1 VRGSDRSPNEV
12 TVHAPSSVSTAAEV
26 DRSARLVLLG
36 SLAVL
41 LGAGLLVLGA
51 AHLLLPR
58 LLPGNPASPAADA
71 RGVLASALTFAIA
84 GTILIWA
91 GIGSIRCRRWVPAVM
106 KMLGWIW
113 LVGGVLGF
121 AIVAAMI
128 DDLLVLAS
136 PPGSGLPPEAALIV
150 KVFLFAGMIL
160 GGVVLPGVILLG
172 YRGRAVR
179 RTCEAHD
186 PGPGWADACPG
197 PVLGLGLGLGLA
209 AAMLLPMAARPV
221 VPWFGIL
228 LDGWPG
234 SVLTVLLAVLCGA
247 LAFAVYRRVPGAW
260 TLTTGTMVLAG
271 ISCAVTFGSVEPAEL
286 YRLLGYPE
294 PGLEDVGRGGL
305 LWEAALVWGSLAL
318 TLLSVAYMLAI
329 RRQFARSGPPPG
341 QT

>member
-1 VRGSDRSPNEV
+1 VHGSSF
-12 TVHAPSSVSTAAEV
+12 VSTAPDA
-26 DRSARLVLLG
+26 DRSARLILLG

-51 AHLLLPR
+51 AHLLVPR
-58 LLPGNPASPAADA
+58 LLPGDPASPAADL

-84 GTILIWA
+84 GAVLIWA

-106 KMLGWIW
+106 NTLGWIW
-113 LVGGVLGF
+113 LAGGVLGF
-121 AIVAAMI
+121 AVVAALV

-136 PPGSGLPPEAALIV
+136 PPGTGLPQEAALIV
-150 KVFLFAGMIL
+150 KVLLLAGTIL
-160 GGVVLPGVILLG
+160 GGVVLPGAFLLG

-186 PGPGWADACPG
+186 PRPGWADACPG
-197 PVLGLGLGLGLA
+197 PVLRLGLGLGLA

-221 VPWFGIL
+221 VPWYGVL
-228 LDGWPG
+228 LDGWAG

-271 ISCAVTFGSVEPAEL
+271 VSCAVTFGSVEPAEL
-286 YRLLGYPE
+286 YRSLGYPE
-294 PGLEDVGRGGL
+294 AGPEDVGPGGL
-305 LWEAALVWGSLAL
+305 LWEAALVWGSIAL
-318 TLLSVAYMLAI
+318 TLVSVAYMLAI
-329 RRQFARSGPPPG
+329 RRHFARSGPPPG